1 LELKSRFE
9 FVIENKLIPQEATI
23 EKKVSNQRSSVIKMV
38 SNYYFRIKIS
48 KWFEGLRALSLD
60 PHFIN
65 RGLNKTRDGQEK
77 LQLKKSVRLLCIV
90 GKELKVDISGKCGG
104 KRTNEETFV
113 KNGVQKKP

>member
-1 LELKSRFE
+1 VDSTK
-9 FVIENKLIPQEATI
+9 QETG
-23 EKKVSNQRSSVIKMV
+23 N
-38 SNYYFRIKIS
+38 
-48 KWFEGLRALSLD
+48 G
-60 PHFIN
+60 
-65 RGLNKTRDGQEK
+65 EK

>member
-1 LELKSRFE
+1 LKDCEHCPSTHISLT
-9 FVIENKLIPQEATI
+9 VDSTKQETG
-23 EKKVSNQRSSVIKMV
+23 N
-38 SNYYFRIKIS
+38 
-48 KWFEGLRALSLD
+48 G
-60 PHFIN
+60 
-65 RGLNKTRDGQEK
+65 EK